1 MINLGRTDF
10 EDRLKSFLKTSG
22 YQWPDLMSNVWV
34 KGRFLL
40 SMSYESR
47 ESMSCGF
54 GVSEVAID
62 QNFPRFDS
70 GWHQQVLMP
79 YADWLREMGLPSA
92 AFAEACG
99 DYVPGGLRPPNYEL
113 LEETL
118 MSTLGQVE
126 SFASNN
132 AFKGRRARRARP

>member
-1 MINLGRTDF
+1 MINLGRADF
-10 EDRLKSFLKTSG
+10 EDRLKLFLKTSG

-40 SMSYESR
+40 SMSYEPR
-47 ESMSCGF
+47 ESLSCAF
-54 GVSEVAID
+54 GVSEIPVN

-70 GWHQQVLMP
+70 GWHLQVLIP
-79 YADWLREMGLPSA
+79 YADWLCEMGLPSA

-99 DYVPGGLRPPNYEL
+99 DYVLGGLRPPNYERL
-113 LEETL
+113 DEILA
-118 MSTLGQVE
+118 STLGQVE

-132 AFKGRRARRARP
+132 AFKGRHAKGARP